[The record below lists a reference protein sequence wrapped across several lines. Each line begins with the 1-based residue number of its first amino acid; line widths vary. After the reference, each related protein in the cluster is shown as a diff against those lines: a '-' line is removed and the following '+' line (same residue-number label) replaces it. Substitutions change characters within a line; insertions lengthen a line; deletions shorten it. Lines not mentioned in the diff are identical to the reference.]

1 MICTVHE
8 ALGKK
13 HVERM
18 LSENMYCAEG
28 LGGGREVQ
36 LQKTVGGRADP
47 SRVRTGKCISRDGHS
62 SSDKP

>member
-1 MICTVHE
+1 ME

-18 LSENMYCAEG
+18 LSESMYCTED
-28 LGGGREVQ
+28 LGGGREMQ
-36 LQKTVGGRADP
+36 LQNMVGRKADP
-47 SRVRTGKCISRDGHS
+47 SRVRTSKFMSRDGHS